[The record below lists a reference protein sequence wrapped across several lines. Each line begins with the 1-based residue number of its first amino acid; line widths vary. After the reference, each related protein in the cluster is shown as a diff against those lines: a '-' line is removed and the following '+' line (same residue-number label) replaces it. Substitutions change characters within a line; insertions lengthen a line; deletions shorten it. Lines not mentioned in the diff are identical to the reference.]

1 MTILHDPTRQM
12 VFTDES
18 VFPLHF
24 AEGNARDIRAARHT
38 LVAGIAALHGH
49 QDGVCTEDGA
59 EWPCKT
65 VRILRA
71 SGASQ

>member
-1 MTILHDPTRQM
+1 MTILHDPTRRM

-24 AEGNARDIRAARHT
+24 ADPAARDLRATQET
-38 LVAGIAALHGH
+38 LVAGLAALHGH
-49 QDGVCTEDGA
+49 HDGRCTEDSQQ
-59 EWPCKT
+59 WPCKT

-71 SGASQ
+71 SGATQ